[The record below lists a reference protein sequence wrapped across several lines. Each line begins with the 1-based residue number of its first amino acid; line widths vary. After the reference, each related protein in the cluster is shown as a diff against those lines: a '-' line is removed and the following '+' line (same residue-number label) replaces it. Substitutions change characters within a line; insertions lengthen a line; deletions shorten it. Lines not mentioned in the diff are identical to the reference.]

1 MSPQAIAVTVYHRIG
16 DREAFLRWS
25 RCLFEAAARCAG
37 FRDSSGDGGDSPG
50 LDWATAVTF
59 DSEEALHRWLD
70 SAERRALLSTATSSG
85 FPRCCPDIVIVD
97 RSAPPTG
104 VGLFRHAVS
113 PERTADFLATQQQ
126 LVRLSA
132 AFSGFEGGA
141 VLESDGVAGQW
152 ISILRFRTDHQLQ
165 SWLNSEQRCS
175 ALPELRSQLTED
187 FAVITHSTPFGSI
200 LRVQDG
206 TTTVTPNWKT
216 AMLVLMVLYPTVMTL
231 SRFLGPVLT
240 DLGSPEWLG
249 MWLSQI
255 VSVGLMTWFLMPVV
269 TGWFRRWLDPVEGAG
284 LGVSVRGASVVA
296 VVYAATLA
304 LFASVTWLQF
314 WDYPG

>member
-1 MSPQAIAVTVYHRIG
+1 MSPQATAVTVYHRIG
-16 DREAFLRWS
+16 AHTTFVGWT
-25 RCLFEAAARCAG
+25 RCLFQAAARFPG
-37 FRDSSGDGGDSPG
+37 FRDSSSDDRDSPG
-50 LDWATAVTF
+50 LDWVTAVSF
-59 DSEEALHRWLD
+59 DSEDALHRWLD
-70 SAERRALLSTATSSG
+70 SDERRGLLSTATSSG
-85 FPRCCPDIVIVD
+85 FPRCCPDIVVVD
-97 RSAPPTG
+97 GSAPPTG
-104 VGLFRHAVS
+104 VGLFRHTVS
-113 PERTADFLATQQQ
+113 PERITDFLATQGE
-126 LVRLSA
+126 LIRLSSG
-132 AFSGFEGGA
+132 FSGFEGGA
-141 VLESDGVAGQW
+141 VLESDRAAGQW
-152 ISILRFRTDHQLQ
+152 ISLLRFRTDHQLQ
-165 SWLNSEQRCS
+165 SWLNSEQRRN

-269 TGWFRRWLDPVEGAG
+269 TGWFSRWLDPVDGAG
-284 LGVSVRGASVVA
+284 LGVSARGATIVA
-296 VVYAATLA
+296 LVYAATLT

-314 WDYPG
+314 WDYPN